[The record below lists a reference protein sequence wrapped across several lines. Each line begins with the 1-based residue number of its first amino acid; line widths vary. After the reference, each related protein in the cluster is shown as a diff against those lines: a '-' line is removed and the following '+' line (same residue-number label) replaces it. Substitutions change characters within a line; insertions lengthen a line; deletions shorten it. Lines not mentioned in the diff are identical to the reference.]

1 MLSYF
6 SLSNPS
12 PLNRRR
18 GVRLVILIGLA
29 STSLLTSSVAA
40 NAAAMSAACQKV
52 NVRMINADKIYIA
65 LQYGVVKAAQNYVAD
80 SSLSNRLL
88 YNDSYIKAIQ
98 AINTELNFAITAP
111 KCYPADNVAK
121 YAVTVK
127 TNLTEI
133 TNIQN
138 ANINGQVVGDPKKM
152 TKYKPVGLL
161 K

>member
-1 MLSYF
+1 
-6 SLSNPS
+6 
-12 PLNRRR
+12 
-18 GVRLVILIGLA
+18 
-29 STSLLTSSVAA
+29 
-40 NAAAMSAACQKV
+40 MSAACQKV